1 VGFPGRVR
9 GATATRGDLT
19 PFLRVHG
26 CKPTN
31 SHSRVLRSHPLLAPS
46 AIEAVKQWEYEPLV
60 LNGKPHPFV
69 LTVTVSYH
77 LS

>member
-1 VGFPGRVR
+1 MQTHDG
-9 GATATRGDLT
+9 
-19 PFLRVHG
+19 
-26 CKPTN
+26 
-31 SHSRVLRSHPLLAPS
+31 HSRVLRSHPLLAPS